1 MNLWIKDIL
10 ALIALGLFA
19 VVVLLLGVGFGA
31 QKMKTIDIT
40 PTWEE
45 IMPVIIM
52 AIENGTSEGKES
64 AKEELMELARK
75 VDQANQS

>member
-1 MNLWIKDIL
+1 
-10 ALIALGLFA
+10 
-19 VVVLLLGVGFGA
+19 
-31 QKMKTIDIT
+31 MKTIDLT
-40 PTWEE
+40 PTWFE

-64 AKEELMELARK
+64 AKAELMELARK

>member
-1 MNLWIKDIL
+1 
-10 ALIALGLFA
+10 
-19 VVVLLLGVGFGA
+19 
-31 QKMKTIDIT
+31 MKTIDLT
-40 PTWEE
+40 PTWVE

-52 AIENGTSEGKES
+52 AIEKGTSEGKES

>member
-1 MNLWIKDIL
+1 
-10 ALIALGLFA
+10 
-19 VVVLLLGVGFGA
+19 
-31 QKMKTIDIT
+31 MKTIDIT

-45 IMPVIIM
+45 IMPAIIM
-52 AIENGTSEGKES
+52 AIENGTSEGKEN